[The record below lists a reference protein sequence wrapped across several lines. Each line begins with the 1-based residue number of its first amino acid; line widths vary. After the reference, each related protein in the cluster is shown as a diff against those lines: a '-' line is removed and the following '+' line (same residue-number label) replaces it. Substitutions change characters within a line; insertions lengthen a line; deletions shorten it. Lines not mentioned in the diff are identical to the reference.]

1 MNNVVRCLAGALLAG
16 LAGCAVF
23 DWARTDWVVDE
34 TPIEATGPG
43 RIDALF
49 FRCQRNKYEY
59 KDEGKTAILV
69 KRGVLEEIVRPKSA
83 NIRSTC
89 FSEAY
94 GRLED
99 GTKAYYLYP
108 GFQRIEEDV
117 KATGEVAVLFDGG
130 PDRCRRFFKSE
141 NVEGALGY
149 RDEKLGS
156 APLVPEPMRSRLLA
170 CWDAPEVTVDEQ
182 ASIFLLLDNELFSD
196 RKYQQR
202 LAFVLSKT
210 AHWRRV
216 FDKVKSDGL
225 TDADV
230 IKALALGV
238 DYKGIGGGDGDEPVA
253 IWAVGKLSDLQRV
266 DVVRNAA
273 LMSVRSNALER
284 IASAG
289 NASQGALDAALA
301 RLVLDRE
308 VPRVLREPAVGKL
321 SESASRDVYCKA
333 DEFWLGWCA
342 LAKIGASARSGK
354 DVSSRSHR
362 WLQDGTVE
370 LSDRAKIYL
379 TLGSE
384 PLTLGEQKVVAEM
397 LEIADWRRDVL
408 LKCSNDKSLTDAGI
422 RLALAKQSY
431 EVDETVAIW
440 AVEGLADKD
449 LLDVAGSSASSRV
462 GFKAVRLLKDRASV
476 ESVAIGKYNTVLR
489 LEAINRLTAQSEEAL
504 RSIATSADANFRSV
518 ALERMNALG
527 LSMKTIREEVDAV
540 AAREQAARKAAEA
553 KLQKERESAIGHAK
567 REIELAK
574 IDETIVNY
582 RRALSAGTLGG
593 KTLAFTGTVLSVASR
608 SWKPRIRIAIK
619 GARETLYA
627 LCRGSGRADAELAV
641 GCRVSVEGAFR
652 SGTAAEVTLEN
663 VRFETKTEGAK

>member
-1 MNNVVRCLAGALLAG
+1 MNSVIRCLAWGLLAG

-23 DWARTDWVVDE
+23 DWSRTDWVVDE
-34 TPIEATGPG
+34 TSVEATGPG

-59 KDEGKTAILV
+59 KDEGKMPVLV
-69 KRGVLEEIVRPKSA
+69 KRGELEEIVRSKLATTRSA
-83 NIRSTC
+83 C

-94 GRLED
+94 GSLED
-99 GTKAYYLYP
+99 GTRVYYLYP
-108 GFQRIEEDV
+108 GFQRIEENV
-117 KATGEVAVLFDGG
+117 KANGEVAVLFDGR
-130 PDRCRRFFKSE
+130 PDRSRRFFKSA
-141 NVEGALGY
+141 NVEGAVGY
-149 RDEKLGS
+149 RDEMLGS
-156 APLVPEPMRSRLLA
+156 APLVPEAMRSRLLA
-170 CWDAPEVTVDEQ
+170 CWDAPEVTADEQ
-182 ASIFLLLDNELFSD
+182 ASIFLLLDNELFSG

-210 AHWRRV
+210 AHWPRV
-216 FDKVKSDGL
+216 FDKAKSGGL

-230 IKALALGV
+230 LKALAMGSG
-238 DYKGIGGGDGDEPVA
+238 YKGIGGGEGDEPVG

-266 DVVRNAA
+266 DVVRDAA

-284 IASAG
+284 IAPVG

-308 VPRVLREPAVGKL
+308 VPRVFREPAVGKL
-321 SESASRDVYCKA
+321 SASASRDVYCKA
-333 DEFWLGWCA
+333 DEFWLGWAA
-342 LAKIGASARSGK
+342 LAKVGASARSEK
-354 DVSSRSHR
+354 DVSSRSHS
-362 WLQDGTVE
+362 WLQDETVE
-370 LSDRAKIYL
+370 LSARAKIYL

-384 PLTLGEQKVVAEM
+384 PLTPGEQKAVAEM
-397 LEIADWRRDVL
+397 LELTDGWRDVL
-408 LKCSNDKSLTDAGI
+408 RKCSSDKSLTDAGI

-431 EVDETVAIW
+431 KVDESVALW
-440 AVEGLADKD
+440 AVEGLADRD

-462 GFKAVRLLKDRASV
+462 GFKAVRLLKGRASV
-476 ESVAIGKYNTVLR
+476 ESVALGKYNAVLR
-489 LEAINRLTAQSEEAL
+489 LEAINRLTAQSEETL
-504 RSIATSADANFRSV
+504 RSIATSTDANFRSV

-527 LSMKTIREEVDAV
+527 LPMKAIREESDAV
-540 AAREQAARKAAEA
+540 AAREQAERKAAEA
-553 KLQKERESAIGHAK
+553 KLQKERESAIGRAK

-582 RRALSAGTLGG
+582 RRALSEGTLGG
-593 KTLAFTGTVLSVASR
+593 KKLVFAGTVLSVASR

-619 GARETLYA
+619 GVRETLYA
-627 LCRGSGRADAELAV
+627 LCLGSGRADAELAV
-641 GCRVSVEGAFR
+641 GCRVNVEGVFR